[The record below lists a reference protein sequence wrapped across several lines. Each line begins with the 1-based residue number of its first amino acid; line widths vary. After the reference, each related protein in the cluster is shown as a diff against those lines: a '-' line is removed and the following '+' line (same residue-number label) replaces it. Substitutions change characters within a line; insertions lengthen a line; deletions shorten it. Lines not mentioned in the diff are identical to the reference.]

1 MQISSQ
7 LSIIVCWHV
16 LWIYSQTLT
25 IEVQLIM
32 TDPIKKTANKS
43 VGKSIRILRHQHGWS
58 QEDIASRLGISIP
71 AFSKIETGVT
81 DVNLSRLEQIAN
93 IYEVSVV
100 QLLTVDNEQAE
111 PVPSHLNVIQKKLT
125 DRETE
130 IASLQRKV
138 IELYEELRNK
148 SSIAV

>member
-1 MQISSQ
+1 MN
-7 LSIIVCWHV
+7 
-16 LWIYSQTLT
+16 
-25 IEVQLIM
+25 
-32 TDPIKKTANKS
+32 DFIKKTANKS

-58 QEDIASRLGISIP
+58 QEDIAHRLGISIP

-100 QLLTVDNEQAE
+100 QLLAVDNEQAE
-111 PVPSHLNVIQKKLT
+111 VVPSHLNLIQKKLT

-130 IASLQRKV
+130 ITTLQRKV

>member
-1 MQISSQ
+1 MS
-7 LSIIVCWHV
+7 
-16 LWIYSQTLT
+16 
-25 IEVQLIM
+25 
-32 TDPIKKTANKS
+32 DPNKRHANKS
-43 VGKSIRILRHQHGWS
+43 IGKSIRILRHQHGWS

-93 IYEVSVV
+93 IYEVSIV

-111 PVPSHLNVIQKKLT
+111 VAPSHLNLIQKKLS
-125 DRETE
+125 DRESE
-130 IASLQRKV
+130 IATLQRKV

-148 SSIAV
+148 GSMAS

>member
-1 MQISSQ
+1 MSD
-7 LSIIVCWHV
+7 LN
-16 LWIYSQTLT
+16 
-25 IEVQLIM
+25 
-32 TDPIKKTANKS
+32 KKTTNKS
-43 VGKSIRILRHQHGWS
+43 IGKSIRILRHQHGWS
-58 QEDIASRLGISIP
+58 QEDIANRLGISIP

-100 QLLTVDNEQAE
+100 QLLTVDNEQVE
-111 PVPSHLNVIQKKLT
+111 MVPSHLNVIQKKLS

-130 IASLQRKV
+130 IATLQRKV
-138 IELYEELRNK
+138 IELYEELRNR